1 MRGRTE
7 AGPGLRTPIRTGL
20 AQADQAET
28 TVDRQHQLAHQHR
41 LNRSSQL
48 RTTSDRPAATTWAVA
63 DPISLIGWPEVMSL
77 FGPGTFGSPGG
88 INLGPSPTIGTNS
101 SPLPPL
107 DQERSPPPTPN
118 PNDRVNQAE
127 ASGSSSQTQAQVQL
141 ALSAA
146 ARIRA
151 ISPPTPAPSPQP
163 FGNRLRFLS
172 TGHATQDWSRNLTDT
187 VRPDEDI
194 MIGALRAQFGSLSS
208 AGQLALLTAL
218 VADSPPSTLSPLL
231 PLITPRLKRDFLRTL
246 PLELSFHV
254 LTFVDDVRTLA
265 RASGVSHFWRA
276 LLEDEGTWK
285 RMCWKSGF
293 GDAAEGTKQRQIGE
307 RMRQMEFG
315 ERMEEEGTPAGRE
328 RRGTLDRIR
337 LAELAA
343 NLEIADSNSSDPST
357 RGSGWQAA
365 TIQSDATQTGA
376 STWENSTGLGL
387 GSSFAVDPVATNS
400 SLAQRRLRNSTR
412 ASSNPP
418 ITADISLL
426 TSPPRP
432 LPFTQTRMTGY
443 DESTVSPTTQIPDPI
458 STTTLDQSP
467 SQSSTSNSTAGL
479 GIPDSS
485 DRTPTLE
492 SASPTRPGP
501 ARLFNLGSAQA
512 SSSVPLRSPSYSN
525 PIPTYPEPVPEPKP
539 FSYKTHFKRAYLTE
553 SAWLRGPGRLLST
566 QMSTDDGVV
575 TSLGFDNEWIVVGMA
590 TSKVHVFEAETG
602 SYVKTLDGHELGV
615 WCLTLVSSGGGSGS
629 GNSEHPPTSPTRSRT
644 QPGVGLG
651 PAPGRAATN
660 DRSFTTNSPAA
671 RSNTNL
677 FRSSRGEDSSAT
689 ADSSS
694 GQSRPKRRRSFH
706 AFEAADAHRHD
717 SSSGPRTGGMGL
729 GAGGETGDSTQ
740 QAGVCGTARGW
751 GQKGAVVVSGGC
763 DRDVRVWDLKSG
775 ACKHVLRGHTS
786 TVRCMRVIDGR
797 PIAVSG
803 SRDATLRVWNIE
815 TGQSMHLLSGHEHSV
830 RCIEV
835 SGNKVVSGSY
845 DATCRVSSTHNS
857 FNTESSR

>member
-1 MRGRTE
+1 M
-7 AGPGLRTPIRTGL
+7 
-20 AQADQAET
+20 
-28 TVDRQHQLAHQHR
+28 
-41 LNRSSQL
+41 SS
-48 RTTSDRPAATTWAVA
+48 
-63 DPISLIGWPEVMSL
+63 M
-77 FGPGTFGSPGG
+77 FGPGTFGSPVGL
-88 INLGPSPTIGTNS
+88 NLGPSPSIGTGS

-118 PNDRVNQAE
+118 PNDQL
-127 ASGSSSQTQAQVQL
+127 ASAQPDGSSQGPSQSQSQSQAQL

-163 FGNRLRFLS
+163 FGNRIRFLS
-172 TGHATQDWSRNLTDT
+172 TEDDDLVDPARQDEQRVVSL
-187 VRPDEDI
+187 I
-194 MIGALRAQFGSLSS
+194 RAQFGHLS
-208 AGQLALLTAL
+208 AGAKLSVLSLLL
-218 VADSPPSTLSPLL
+218 ADSPPSTLSPLL

-254 LTFVDDVRTLA
+254 LSFVDDVRTLA
-265 RASGVSHFWRA
+265 RASGVSRFWRA

-343 NLEIADSNSSDPST
+343 NLQPAQQPST
-357 RGSGWQAA
+357 EPSRNTGWQAA
-365 TIQSDATQTGA
+365 TLQSDATQTGA
-376 STWENSTGLGL
+376 STWESSTGLGL
-387 GSSFAVDPVATNS
+387 GSSFAVEPVASTS
-400 SLAQRRLRNSTR
+400 TLAERRLRNSTR
-412 ASSNPP
+412 ASSNPSSS
-418 ITADISLL
+418 AAALSLL

-432 LPFTQTRMTGY
+432 LPFMQTRASEF
-443 DESTVSPTTQIPDPI
+443 DEAAVSPTTRLPAGDEIN
-458 STTTLDQSP
+458 SP
-467 SQSSTSNSTAGL
+467 LQASIGSAAAGL
-479 GIPDSS
+479 GIPDLS
-485 DRTPTLE
+485 DRAASLDL
-492 SASPTRPGP
+492 ASPTRPGP
-501 ARLFNLGSAQA
+501 SRLFNLGSTQA
-512 SSSVPLRSPSYSN
+512 GTSVPLRSPSYSN
-525 PIPTYPEPVPEPKP
+525 PIPTWPDPVSEPKP

-590 TSKVHVFEAETG
+590 TSKVHVFEAESG

-615 WCLTLVSSGGGSGS
+615 WCLTLVSSGGGPLS
-629 GNSEHPPTSPTRSRT
+629 PDQQPTSPVRTRN
-644 QPGVGLG
+644 QPGLGLG
-651 PAPGRAATN
+651 SAPGRSATN
-660 DRSFTTNSPAA
+660 DRSFTTNSPAS

-677 FRSSRGEDSSAT
+677 FRSTRGDDNPPEREGGT
-689 ADSSS
+689 AYT
-694 GQSRPKRRRSFH
+694 RPKRRRSFH
-706 AFEAADAHRHD
+706 AFEASNGHRSDAE
-717 SSSGPRTGGMGL
+717 GPRTGGMGL
-729 GAGGETGDSTQ
+729 GAGGETGDSSQ

-763 DRDVRVWDLKSG
+763 DRDVRVWDIKSG
-775 ACKHVLRGHTS
+775 TCKHVLRGHTS

-815 TGQSMHLLSGHEHSV
+815 TGQPMHLLSGHEHSV

-845 DATCRVSSTHNS
+845 DATCRVSNSCLHLLSFVELGLIQSVLWPSCGTSTLAS
-857 FNTESSR
+857 ACTCSEAMFTRSTLLRLTGYGSSRARSTRR